1 MCDKCDRAITCVFWC
16 DLHLTPV
23 FSGPLQKDLFKKKVK
38 FGEWFFQ
45 TKLLS
50 RLSHKGCHLLSSPFL
65 LRKFTIISKKH
76 YI

>member
-1 MCDKCDRAITCVFWC
+1 MCDKCDRAITCVFC
-16 DLHLTPV
+16 HDLLLTSV
-23 FSGPLQKDLFKKKVK
+23 FSGPLQKDLFKRKVK
-38 FGEWFFQ
+38 FGEKLLQ

-50 RLSHKGCHLLSSPFL
+50 RLSHKGCRRLSSPVL